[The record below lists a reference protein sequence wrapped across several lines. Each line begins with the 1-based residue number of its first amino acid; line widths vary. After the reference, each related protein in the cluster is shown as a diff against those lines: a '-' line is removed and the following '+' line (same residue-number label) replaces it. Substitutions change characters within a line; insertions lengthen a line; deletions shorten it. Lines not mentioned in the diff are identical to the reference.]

1 MIRSTT
7 HTNSPRMTSTA
18 LGILAILI
26 WSTSFAFGRSIMEQ
40 LGTFGGAACIY
51 TLGGGLGCVML
62 ILQRR
67 LAAFLRMPPAYL
79 VICGTLFITYILAVQ
94 TGIGFARDRQQAIEV
109 ILLNYLWPGLTMALS
124 VPIQR
129 RHARWWLIPGVLLGL
144 AGAMLGVASGRGISG
159 QHLLENLRLQPWPYL
174 LGVMAAISWALYS
187 NLSRRLAG
195 DGKASGVPV
204 FLLASGLAMGALYL
218 FSNEQMHWMHWTSR
232 VRLELLYAALFPGLL
247 AYMFWEVAMRRGRMG
262 LVVAVSYLTPLLAT
276 VVTCLYLGVPLGMG
290 LLTACGLVVAG
301 AILSSKAV
309 GEAAPLSF
317 RSPSRALQ
325 GNNRRR
331 GGGI

>member
-1 MIRSTT
+1 MTSAATT
-7 HTNSPRMTSTA
+7 TDSPRAACTA

-51 TLGGGLGCVML
+51 TLGGVLGCILM

-67 LAAFLRMPPAYL
+67 LGAFLCMPPAYHL
-79 VICGTLFITYILAVQ
+79 VCGGLFVTYILAVQ
-94 TGIGFARDRQQAIEV
+94 MGIGFARDRQQAVEV

-129 RHARWWLIPGVLLGL
+129 RPARWWLIPGVLLAV
-144 AGAMLGVASGRGISG
+144 AGTALGVASGRGLSG
-159 QHLLENLRLQPWPYL
+159 WHLLENLRAQPGPYVFGL
-174 LGVMAAISWALYS
+174 VAAVSWALYS

-195 DGKASGVPV
+195 HGKGSGVPV
-204 FLLASGLAMGALYL
+204 FLLASGLAMGVLYL
-218 FSNEQMHWMHWTSR
+218 FSDEQMYWTQWTHR

-247 AYMFWEVAMRRGRMG
+247 AYMFWELAMRRGRMG

-276 VVTCLYLGVPLGMG
+276 VITCLYLGVPLGAG
-290 LLTACGLVVAG
+290 LLTACVLVIAG
-301 AILSSKAV
+301 AVLSSKAV
-309 GEAAPLSF
+309 SEVPPRADTAPA
-317 RSPSRALQ
+317 RSPGAIRPIRS
-325 GNNRRR
+325 
-331 GGGI
+331 